1 MHCFATGRHTRW
13 PAAARPEGGSDDGLE
28 NVLTLLLA
36 CALGVGPIMLIA
48 VLQNRRDRR
57 APELFHEV
65 ANQLSAEALRSDIAV
80 DVRPGCS
87 GAARRSGS
95 TSGARRRRTSWRP
108 RPGSGRALPAWVRLE
123 VDGRVDGLL
132 AEPRPVRITVE
143 SPEPETLRRAA

>member
-1 MHCFATGRHTRW
+1 MTV
-13 PAAARPEGGSDDGLE
+13 
-28 NVLTLLLA
+28 NVLTLLWA

-57 APELFHEV
+57 ASELLHEV

-80 DVRPGCS
+80 DVRARLLGRGATVRLDVGRAS
-87 GAARRSGS
+87 SAHILETAARLR
-95 TSGARRRRTSWRP
+95 
-108 RPGSGRALPAWVRLE
+108 RALPARVRLE

-132 AEPRPVRITVE
+132 EVPRPVRITVE